1 MATSMGS
8 PPPKNT
14 TADDAAVKPSTSEP
28 TAMPPP
34 PPRLSNPS
42 KPEPAA
48 ELSQGRQEE
57 AELNTNSSISPGNS
71 DQASNSSE
79 NPSNGETKQ
88 EQPNSN
94 SAVPYKIPPW
104 SAPPGHEFFLE
115 VLKDGAIIDRYD
127 EFVLSYASAVS
138 NFRHEKGAYMFGRV
152 DICDFV
158 LEHPTISRFHAVLQF
173 KSDRGVY
180 LYDLGSTHGTFINKN
195 QVKKRIY
202 VDLHVGDVLRF
213 GHSSRLYIFQG
224 PSELMPP
231 EADLKRL
238 RKAKMQQETKDMEAS
253 LLRAKIEASHAD
265 GISWGMGED
274 AEEELEDEAEEITW
288 QTYKGQLTEKQEK
301 TRDKVIKRLE
311 KIAHMKK
318 EIDAIR
324 AKDIAQG
331 GLTQGQQTQIARN
344 EQRTSQIMEELE
356 NLEETLNESI
366 RESIGAKA
374 GKLPRGKHKG
384 PMGDDEEDYMSS
396 NDDDDFYD
404 RTKKSSKPK
413 NGESQSVETADSL
426 LDKKDA
432 LVKQIEDKEKLL
444 ADEDKSAAVNEIAEA
459 GDALDAYMSAVSSQ
473 LVKAIKSTHA
483 VVPLSS
489 PLPLTFLVIMCLF
502 HLSASSP
509 PPFQWPQLLFSDKKG
524 KIQKDLST
532 LQSELDRIVYLLRI
546 ADPSGEAVRKR
557 QSKDLKPKMTIE
569 KPVSHAGNKSAPETN
584 KKIDPS
590 PVKSKTSVP
599 EVSLVK
605 TMKEK
610 ATVKAKSEPDST
622 KDEPEFTNNEST
634 STAYTVA
641 KPQWLGAVDDIKKQE
656 PVLKPTETQESDE
669 FVDYKDR
676 TSILNKPDSADGIED
691 AAPGLIIRKR
701 KQVGPSKASDA
712 VDSETAAASHFKA
725 EDAVALLLK
734 HSKGYHAADDEDG
747 AATEDV
753 PENEEKEKTGGK
765 KKKVLGPEK
774 PSFLDEPDY
783 SSWVPPKG
791 QSGDGRTSL
800 NDRFGY

>member
-1 MATSMGS
+1 MATSMGP
-8 PPPKNT
+8 PPPKIA
-14 TADDAAVKPSTSEP
+14 TADDAAAEPSTSKP

-48 ELSQGRQEE
+48 ELSQGREEE
-57 AELNTNSSISPGNS
+57 AELNTSSSVSPGNS

-127 EFVLSYASAVS
+127 V
-138 NFRHEKGAYMFGRV
+138 NEKGAYMFGRV

-173 KSDRGVY
+173 KSDRGAY

-253 LLRAKIEASHAD
+253 LLRAKIEASRAD

-384 PMGDDEEDYMSS
+384 PMGDDEEDYMS
-396 NDDDDFYD
+396 DDDDFYD
-404 RTKKSSKPK
+404 RTEKSSKPK

-426 LDKKDA
+426 LDKKDV

-473 LVKAIKSTHA
+473 LV
-483 VVPLSS
+483 L
-489 PLPLTFLVIMCLF
+489 
-502 HLSASSP
+502 
-509 PPFQWPQLLFSDKKG
+509 DKKG
-524 KIQKDLST
+524 KIQKELST

-557 QSKDLKPKMTIE
+557 QSKDQKPKITIE
-569 KPVSHAGNKSAPETN
+569 KPVSHAGNKSAPEKN

-599 EVSLVK
+599 EASLVK
-605 TMKEK
+605 PMEEK
-610 ATVKAKSEPDST
+610 ATVEAKSEPDSA
-622 KDEPEFTNNEST
+622 KDEPELTNNEST

-641 KPQWLGAVDDIKKQE
+641 KPQWLGAVDNIKKQE

-676 TSILNKPDSADGIED
+676 TSILNKPDSAGGIED

-701 KQVGPSKASDA
+701 KQVGLSKDSDA
-712 VDSETAAASHFKA
+712 VDSETTAASHFKA
-725 EDAVALLLK
+725 DDAVALLLK

-753 PENEEKEKTGGK
+753 PENEEKEKKGGK
-765 KKKVLGPEK
+765 KKKRVLGPEK